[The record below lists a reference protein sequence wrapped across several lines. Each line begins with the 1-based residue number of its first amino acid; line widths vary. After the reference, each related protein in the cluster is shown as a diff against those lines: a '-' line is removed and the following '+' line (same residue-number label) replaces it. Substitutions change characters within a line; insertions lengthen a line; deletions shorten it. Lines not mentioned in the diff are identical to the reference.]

1 MKIIVPIGISGSG
14 KSTLYK
20 GTFSD
25 IKLVC
30 PDLIRYELTGDI
42 SDQSCNGRVFK
53 IVDERIE
60 KHVQNNEDV
69 FYDATN
75 VVKKYRKKFVN
86 KFKNNPN
93 VYIVY
98 YILNAN
104 IDLSYNR
111 IKNDLRNNINISN
124 VSYKVLEKQM
134 ENYKHTLNSGF
145 DDENVHEI
153 IYYNE

>member
-20 GTFSD
+20 GTFSHL
-25 IKLVC
+25 KLVC

-42 SDQSCNGRVFK
+42 SDQSCNGKVFK

-75 VVKKYRKKFVN
+75 LNTKLRKKFVN
-86 KFKNNPN
+86 RYKDNPN
-93 VYIVY
+93 V
-98 YILNAN
+98 
-104 IDLSYNR
+104 
-111 IKNDLRNNINISN
+111 
-124 VSYKVLEKQM
+124 
-134 ENYKHTLNSGF
+134 
-145 DDENVHEI
+145 EI
-153 IYYNE
+153 IYYVLPADVQTSLLRIRKDINNNVLRSKVPLDVLERQFNMYQESLESIESEGVKEIIYLQ

>member
-25 IKLVC
+25 LKLVC

-42 SDQSCNGRVFK
+42 SDQSCNGKVFK

-75 VVKKYRKKFVN
+75 LNTKLRKKFVN
-86 KFKNNPN
+86 RYKDNPN
-93 VYIVY
+93 V
-98 YILNAN
+98 
-104 IDLSYNR
+104 
-111 IKNDLRNNINISN
+111 
-124 VSYKVLEKQM
+124 
-134 ENYKHTLNSGF
+134 
-145 DDENVHEI
+145 EI
-153 IYYNE
+153 IYYVLPADVQTSLLRIRKDINNNVLRSKVPLDVLERQFNMYQESLESIESEGVKEIIYLQ